1 MINTLEHILPGVP
14 ILEILRGLAGEKQKV
29 YLVGGAIRD
38 SLLQRPGHDLDF
50 AVTGDGLQLARK
62 TADQIG
68 AAFYVMDA
76 GRQTARLI
84 YHADGGRRWM
94 LDFSVL
100 RGSGIEQDLR
110 ARDFTINAIAID
122 LHTSDKLIDP
132 LNGAQ
137 DIIDRRLRMCSP
149 ESFEDDPLRALRA
162 VRLAAE
168 FGLRITPDTIQGLK
182 KVVPKLE
189 RVSVERQRDE
199 LFRILDGPRAAV
211 GLRTG
216 FMLGVFQSLLP
227 ELESLKGVGQS
238 APHIYDVFDHTLA
251 FISELETLYSVL
263 VEPYQEEK
271 GASMVTG
278 LAVMKLGRY
287 REQLAAHFGALLNP
301 DRTLRGLLLLA
312 GLFHDIGKPAVRS
325 VDPDGRVRFFDHETR
340 GAETA
345 SKRFKALALSV
356 TEVDRLTSLIRHHM
370 RIHHLAHATG
380 ESISRKALYRY
391 FRDLDEVGIDLVL
404 FSLADKLATYGVTI
418 TSDEWQRELHV
429 CRQLLDAWFDRREQ
443 ILQPKRLIDGRDLM
457 QSLDLKPG
465 PLVGILLE
473 EIREAQAT
481 GQITTRAE
489 ALDFARGR
497 MAINQEG

>member
-1 MINTLEHILPGVP
+1 MINTLEHIIPGIP
-14 ILEILRGLAGEKQKV
+14 ILEILCRLAGERQKV

-38 SLLQRPGHDLDF
+38 SLMQRPGHDLDF

-76 GRQTARLI
+76 ERQTARLI

-100 RGSGIEQDLR
+100 RGSSIQEDLR
-110 ARDFTINAIAID
+110 TRDFTINAIAID
-122 LHTSDKLIDP
+122 LQAPGKLIDP

-137 DIIDRRLRMCSP
+137 DIIDRHLRMCSP
-149 ESFEDDPLRALRA
+149 ESFADDPLRTLRA

-168 FGLRITPDTIQGLK
+168 FSLRITPDTIQELK
-182 KVVPKLE
+182 KVVPMLE

-199 LFRILDGPRAAV
+199 LFRILDGPQAAA

-227 ELESLKGVGQS
+227 ELESLKGIGQS
-238 APHIYDVFDHTLA
+238 APHIYDVFEHTLA

-263 VEPYQEEK
+263 VEPYREEK
-271 GASMVTG
+271 SSSMVSG
-278 LAVMKLGRY
+278 LAVMELGRY
-287 REQLAAHFGALLNP
+287 REQLAAHFGAVLNP

-312 GLFHDIGKPAVRS
+312 GLYHDIGKPAVRS
-325 VDPDGRVRFFDHETR
+325 VDSDGRVRFFDHETR
-340 GAETA
+340 GVETA
-345 SKRFKALALSV
+345 CKRFKALALSAI
-356 TEVDRLTSLIRHHM
+356 EVDRLTMLVRQHM
-370 RIHHLAHATG
+370 RIHHLAHSA
-380 ESISRKALYRY
+380 ELISRKALYRY
-391 FRDLDEVGIDLVL
+391 FRDLGEVGVDLVL

-418 TSDEWQRELHV
+418 NSDGWQQELHV
-429 CRQLLDAWFDRREQ
+429 CRQLLDAWYDRREE
-443 ILQPKRLIDGRDLM
+443 ILQPARLINGSDLM
-457 QSLDLKPG
+457 QSLDLQPG

-473 EIREAQAT
+473 EIREAQAA
-481 GQITTRAE
+481 GQVTTRTE
-489 ALDFARGR
+489 ALDFARER
-497 MAINQEG
+497 LATNQEG